1 MEKES
6 IPSEACSIIA
16 ILERI
21 SERDHCA
28 GWVGGIEHTMWE
40 MLINPEPTPS
50 EDDDL
55 FNWDW
60 PEHEIKL
67 LRKLAAS
74 CSGWVRFNPDA
85 KDFYESR
92 VFVPIDEWVPMYAAY
107 TGKEMTEDQR
117 IRFEHF
123 MGLDKKARE
132 ELLDRIARIALAIQA
147 SGHVNVGYDFIE
159 VLKLIPVELRRC
171 PECGISPGEDHR
183 SGCGRSISEEN
194 IKALQRL
201 GALK

>member
-1 MEKES
+1 MTEKEAPPVV

-21 SERDHCA
+21 SERDHCS

-40 MLINPEPTPS
+40 MLISPEPTPS
-50 EDDDL
+50 EDDDDL

-74 CSGWVRFNPDA
+74 CSGWIRFNPDA

-92 VFVPIDEWVPMYAAY
+92 VFVPIDEWVPMHAAY
-107 TGKEMTEDQR
+107 TGKNR
-117 IRFEHF
+117 IKT
-123 MGLDKKARE
+123 KKT
-132 ELLDRIARIALAIQA
+132 
-147 SGHVNVGYDFIE
+147 GHDYNY
-159 VLKLIPVELRRC
+159 
-171 PECGISPGEDHR
+171 R
-183 SGCGRSISEEN
+183 SN
-194 IKALQRL
+194 
-201 GALK
+201 